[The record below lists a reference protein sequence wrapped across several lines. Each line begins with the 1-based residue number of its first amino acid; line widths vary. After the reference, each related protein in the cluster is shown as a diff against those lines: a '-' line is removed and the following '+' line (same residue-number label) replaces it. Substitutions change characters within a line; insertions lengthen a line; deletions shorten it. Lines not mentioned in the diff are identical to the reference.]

1 MEILYTIH
9 AFSIIGGALFMAGLV
24 MLAYLYFNNEISYGK
39 LKMKGGAHRS
49 KKWPTMFYF
58 SIGFLV
64 VGASLFGYGFTLPR
78 PQNTTG
84 LIKERSWYGTWD
96 IEFQNDCSTAAIF
109 NDASTVKFYQ
119 YLNKGESVFE
129 GLIQDAEGGKIGS
142 FQRLGSSMGSED
154 FRVIKGQCKING
166 GKSILVE
173 LALHGSREV
182 FSGVVY
188 ESKSANK
195 YTCWGKKR

>member
-1 MEILYTIH
+1 
-9 AFSIIGGALFMAGLV
+9 
-24 MLAYLYFNNEISYGK
+24 
-39 LKMKGGAHRS
+39 
-49 KKWPTMFYF
+49 MFYF
-58 SIGFLV
+58 SIGFIAL
-64 VGASLFGYGFTLPR
+64 GAIIFGYGFNLPR

-96 IEFQNDCSTAAIF
+96 IEFQNNCSTAAIF
-109 NDASTVKFYQ
+109 NDAATVKFYQ
-119 YLNKGESVFE
+119 YPNKGESVFE
-129 GLIQDAEGGKIGS
+129 GIIQDAEGGKIGS
-142 FQRLGSSMGSED
+142 FQRLESSMGSED

-182 FSGVVY
+182 FSGVVN